1 MKKTEKKQ
9 KPVPKRC
16 VCGAEAIVVKTRA
29 GKMVSCPNPIG
40 CVANLRTT
48 WKSNEDSAI
57 NEWNG
62 LIDSFYAKN
71 RNKGRKDNENHV
83 G

>member
-1 MKKTEKKQ
+1 MKKTEKKE
-9 KPVPKRC
+9 KPTPKRC
-16 VCGAEAIVVKTRA
+16 VCGLEAITVKTRA

-40 CVANLRTT
+40 CRANLRTT
-48 WKSNEDSAI
+48 WKS

-71 RNKGRKDNENHV
+71 RNKRGDSANE
-83 G
+83 